1 MTELNNEA
9 QLSINDD
16 ATAENTAEAH
26 IEEVFSHS
34 AAKMREK
41 GMSETAINQFRMRA
55 IWISRTLPAR
65 LMRRLR
71 TEV

>member
-9 QLSINDD
+9 QLSVNDD

-41 GMSETAINQFRMRA
+41 GMSETAINQFH
-55 IWISRTLPAR
+55 R
-65 LMRRLR
+65 L
-71 TEV
+71 